1 MDSERRQERIVE
13 RMRDRGCRIT
23 PQRLAI
29 VHSLFTLGPEH
40 PSIEPLYAAVKRDY
54 PTTSQAT
61 VYKTVALL
69 KEMGEVYEVRG
80 ADDAAHY
87 EVIRQDAHAHAVCRE
102 CGCIV
107 DFDLDHLDELMT
119 EVATISEF
127 ASLDRMIQFSGV
139 CRDCARAG
147 SQETE

>member
-1 MDSERRQERIVE
+1 MDSERRQERIVA

-29 VHSLFTLGPEH
+29 VQALFTLGPEH
-40 PSIEPLYAAVKRDY
+40 PSIEQLYAAVKRDF

-69 KEMGEVYEVRG
+69 KEMGEVHEVRG
-80 ADDAAHY
+80 ADEAAHY
-87 EVIRQDAHAHAVCRE
+87 EVIRQDAHAHAVCRV

-107 DFDLDHLDELMT
+107 DVDLDCLDDLMT
-119 EVATISEF
+119 EVASIAEF
-127 ASLDRMIQFSGV
+127 GSLDRMIKFSGV
-139 CRDCARAG
+139 CRDCARA
-147 SQETE
+147 SLQDTE

>member
-23 PQRLAI
+23 PQRLVI
-29 VHSLFTLGPEH
+29 VQALFTLGPEH
-40 PSIEPLYAAVKRDY
+40 PSIEQLYAAVKRDY

-69 KEMGEVYEVRG
+69 KEMGEVFEVRG
-80 ADDAAHY
+80 ADDAAHL
-87 EVIRQDAHAHAVCRE
+87 EVIRQDTHAHAVCRK

-107 DFDLDHLDELMT
+107 DVDLDHPDELMS
-119 EVATISEF
+119 EVATIAEF

-139 CRDCARAG
+139 CRDCARA
-147 SQETE
+147 SSRDTE